1 MLKAIFSA
9 QCPSCGAPV
18 EVYSATAAVV
28 VCQYCNSTLLRS
40 QDSLTD
46 SGQKSA
52 LIEDYSPLQLFSSG
66 SFRGEH
72 FTLIGRCQ
80 ISYERGTWNEWYAML
95 DTGEYACLAE
105 FSGLYV
111 LSYADTNTDH
121 TEFKSFEQYRI
132 GDWVEYKGSRYVASD
147 IRQASILK
155 ASAQGEIP
163 GLPDKDQQIFVIDLR
178 QQQQFMTLDFS
189 LNKTEP
195 AIYTGYAVELAE
207 LGMQNLRDS
216 QLTQQSAGRL
226 KGQIEASQC
235 PSCGG
240 SIRWVDGMTS
250 HVVCPQCFSDISLK
264 DKQQQVLKGYG
275 FRRNQEQFF
284 SLQLGASGTI
294 DQLNWVVIGIL
305 KKVELDGP
313 ETWRLIQRSSA
324 SPDIT
329 GEFWIEYL
337 LYNPQ
342 QGFKWLVENRDGTWA
357 VATLLNQ
364 WPKLASNRQ
373 PFSSRDI
380 LMPKLYDYGSR
391 VEYAAGAFYWH
402 IESGDLTFHSDYGN
416 QQRKLCA
423 EYTSQELTWSNS
435 ENVLPQQ
442 VGEWFKHD
450 GLKAQKRPAMAN
462 SFSSGQNRHVP
473 LQLSTPSQSVAV
485 LLLLAYG
492 IINLPAAFLS
502 LRDGFALMMVCL
514 ISYVVYRI
522 VWYPFR
528 KQDD

>member
-1 MLKAIFSA
+1 MLKALFSA
-9 QCPSCGAPV
+9 QCPCCGAPV
-18 EVYSATAAVV
+18 DVYSATASVV
-28 VCQYCNSTLLRS
+28 VCQYCNTTLLRS
-40 QDSLTD
+40 QDTLTD
-46 SGQKSA
+46 TGQKSA
-52 LIEDYSPLQLFSSG
+52 LIDDYSPLQLFSSG
-66 SFRGEH
+66 SFAGQH

-80 ISYERGTWNEWYAML
+80 ISYDRGSWNEWYAML
-95 DTGEYACLAE
+95 DNGKYACLAE

-111 LSYADTNTDH
+111 FSYADTGSDDSD
-121 TEFKSFEQYRI
+121 FKPFEQYRI
-132 GDWVEYKGSRYVASD
+132 GDWVEYKGNRYVASD
-147 IRQASILK
+147 IRQATILK
-155 ASAQGEIP
+155 AAAQGEIP

-178 QQQQFMTLDFS
+178 QQQRFMTLDFS
-189 LNKTEP
+189 VDKTRP
-195 AIYTGYAVELAE
+195 AVYTGSALELAE
-207 LGMQNLRDS
+207 LSMQNLRDS
-216 QLTQQSAGRL
+216 QLTLQRAGRL
-226 KGQIEASQC
+226 TGQIEASQC

-240 SIRWVDGMTS
+240 SIRWVEGMTS
-250 HVVCPQCFSDISLK
+250 HVVCPQCFSDIAFK

-275 FRRNQEQFF
+275 FRKNQEQLF
-284 SLQLGASGTI
+284 SLQLGASATI
-294 DQLNWVVIGIL
+294 EQKDWVVIGIL

-342 QGFKWLVENRDGTWA
+342 LGFKWLVENRDGSWA

-373 PFSSRDI
+373 PYSSRDI
-380 LMPKLYDYGSR
+380 LIPKLYDYGSR

-402 IESGDLTFHSDYGN
+402 IESGDLTFHSDFGN

-423 EYTSQELTWSNS
+423 EYTSQELTWSDS
-435 ENVLPQQ
+435 ENVPPQQ
-442 VGEWFKHD
+442 VGQWFNLD
-450 GLKAQKRPAMAN
+450 GLKAKGRQPMAN
-462 SFSSGQNRHVP
+462 SFSSGQNSHAP
-473 LQLSTPSQSVAV
+473 LQMSTPSEGLAV
-485 LLLLAYG
+485 LLLLGYG

-502 LRDGFALMMVCL
+502 VGDGFAFIMVCL
-514 ISYVVYRI
+514 ISYVVYRV